1 MDWRNLS
8 AADLVDRLAEHRTL
22 GGAPREERAW
32 LVAHGSVR
40 QLNAGDILTPK
51 GDPVAGMFIILEG
64 RIAIFLD
71 RGTGLHK
78 VLEWRAGDVTGLLP
92 YSRLTAP
99 PADTIAQ
106 EPTVILDID
115 RKWLRDLILE
125 RDTDLVRLPWVGHR
139 SRAWEPEPLRWLGVQ
154 AIYALFRTADRRENA
169 QMTRTSAYARLAG
182 LVSGR

>member
-22 GGAPREERAW
+22 AAAPREERAW

-78 VLEWRAGDVTGLLP
+78 VLEWRAGDVTGRF
-92 YSRLTAP
+92 ST
-99 PADTIAQ
+99 
-106 EPTVILDID
+106 LDNG
-115 RKWLRDLILE
+115 
-125 RDTDLVRLPWVGHR
+125 PG
-139 SRAWEPEPLRWLGVQ
+139 EPLRCVINNFISTQLK
-154 AIYALFRTADRRENA
+154 
-169 QMTRTSAYARLAG
+169 
-182 LVSGR
+182 